1 MDNKEYL
8 EKIKT
13 DDEFLSMSDLREK
26 DIEYRKVKAT
36 EIIAEELIKVNET
49 KDFILTTL
57 ENIETTMK
65 AR

>member
-1 MDNKEYL
+1 
-8 EKIKT
+8 
-13 DDEFLSMSDLREK
+13 MSDLREK

>member
-1 MDNKEYL
+1 MENKEYL